1 MGICLSGPQV
11 RIQRP
16 KKGTWVTA
24 NVSVLNIRCVRTDH
38 QKKGI
43 CHPSQEGDQAD
54 AAEGGLPRRPMGSW
68 GSSRARIRSSVL
80 GPGCGPPLGACGHE
94 RFTHGEI
101 RATAQGRPAAD
112 GSGFHTVDVVGPHAQ
127 MSLQM
132 AVAGA
137 STVHPLLSR
146 VLKVETDT
154 GSEYVT
160 LTADGYFGKKS
171 LYGSRSSRDQPVTLR
186 PEG

>member
-16 KKGTWVTA
+16 EKGTWVTA
-24 NVSVLNIRCVRTDH
+24 NVSALNIRCVRTDH

-43 CHPSQEGDQAD
+43 CHPSQEGDQAN
-54 AAEGGLPRRPMGSW
+54 AAERGLPRRPVGSR
-68 GSSRARIRSSVL
+68 GPSRARICSSVL
-80 GPGCGPPLGACGHE
+80 GPGCAPPLGACGRE
-94 RFTHGEI
+94 RFIHGEI
-101 RATAQGRPAAD
+101 RATGQGRPTAD
-112 GSGFHTVDVVGPHAQ
+112 GSGFHTMDVVGLHAQ
-127 MSLQM
+127 MSLQT

-137 STVHPLLSR
+137 STVHPLLSC

-171 LYGSRSSRDQPVTLR
+171 LTGADPPGTNR
-186 PEG
+186 